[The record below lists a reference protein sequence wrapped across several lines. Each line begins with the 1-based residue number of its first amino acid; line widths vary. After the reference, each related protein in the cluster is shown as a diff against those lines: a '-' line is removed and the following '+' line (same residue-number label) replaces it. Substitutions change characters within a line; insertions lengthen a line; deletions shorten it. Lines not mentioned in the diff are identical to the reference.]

1 METWNNSIT
10 YTIWYIYI
18 HILIQI
24 HLWFIYIYI
33 YLFINT
39 YIIHVLHCVVPYQHF
54 EEWFAFRTPK
64 KTEEHILQSKFHWL
78 FMELTWH
85 DDEVTLVLAWRVIIE
100 KSAMLLSL
108 IIGRRPEFAAALVLK
123 AGGGFENGCGA
134 SYQYLS
140 IQDRN
145 LSSLSR
151 FIGGLGSI

>member
-1 METWNNSIT
+1 MSCI
-10 YTIWYIYI
+10 
-18 HILIQI
+18 
-24 HLWFIYIYI
+24 
-33 YLFINT
+33 
-39 YIIHVLHCVVPYQHF
+39 VL
-54 EEWFAFRTPK
+54 FRTSILRNDLHSVHQ
-64 KTEEHILQSKFHWL
+64 KTEEHILQSKLHWL

-108 IIGRRPEFAAALVLK
+108 IIGRRPEFAAAHVLK
-123 AGGGFENGCGA
+123 AGGGFENCCGA